1 MAVQDGLLGSNANIP
16 DFLQS
21 FVTNR
26 GATFPS
32 LMANINPVVPAME
45 TYVPR
50 VYKGAVGLFDQLGTD
65 GDSQTDPPPSASPP
79 SNNVDYN
86 MSRFT
91 EELTNP
97 VNAAQTLGGL
107 FGLAP
112 IPGLGLIGSAIGAY
126 SGSKAV
132 DEAIAQSQG
141 WNPDVSAFDQF
152 LNAITF
158 GTFGK
163 SGAQQLQEE
172 VDAFSGIDGLFDAEE
187 DKLMTEAERQA
198 IERGSG
204 KFGGPSDALQEAIT
218 QSKIDQATILDLED
232 VTSIDD
238 GYDAGSDFGDDTT
251 AAEQESEMSE

>member
-32 LMANINPVVPAME
+32 LMTNINPVVPAME

-91 EELTNP
+91 EEITNP
-97 VNAAQTLGGL
+97 VNAAITLGGL
-107 FGLAP
+107 ASLVP
-112 IPGLGLIGSAIGAY
+112 IPGMGLLGSAIGAY
-126 SGSKAV
+126 EGSHAV
-132 DEAIAQSQG
+132 DREIERSQG
-141 WNPDVSAFDQF
+141 WNPDVSALEQF
-152 LNAITF
+152 FNSITF
-158 GTFGK
+158 GLFGR

-172 VDAFSGIDGLFDAEE
+172 VEAFSGIDGLFDADE
-187 DKLMTEAERQA
+187 DKPMTDAERLG
-198 IERGSG
+198 IERGGG
-204 KFGGPSDALQEAIT
+204 KWGGPSKTLQDA
-218 QSKIDQATILDLED
+218 IDKMKAAED
-232 VTSIDD
+232 AAAVGGDS
-238 GYDAGSDFGDDTT
+238 GYDAGSDFSEDTT